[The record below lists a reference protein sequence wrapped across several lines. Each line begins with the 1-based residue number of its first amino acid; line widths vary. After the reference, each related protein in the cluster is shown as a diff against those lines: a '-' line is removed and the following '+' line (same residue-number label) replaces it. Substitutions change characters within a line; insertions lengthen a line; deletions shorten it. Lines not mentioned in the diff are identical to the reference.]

1 MEISGA
7 LRNECNSLFLE
18 AKLSRSAPGVCEL
31 YSACKRKCI
40 ASVTYE
46 AILSHFFVTF
56 DDITKIVT
64 FEDVSDLHRL
74 HLCACP
80 ICSWSDFQRV
90 RFSTDVLRDALDIL
104 TPSLWN
110 YKFISKFEWRRFKNQ
125 NLQIKTLSYYFFAR
139 WSVANAS
146 PSHQTNGQAGFMYTF
161 LCCVVYSLVLYTLSL
176 LCDTSVVSC
185 TLFMLCGV

>member
-1 MEISGA
+1 MQQ
-7 LRNECNSLFLE
+7 SLFRGKAISLG
-18 AKLSRSAPGVCEL
+18 SRCVWAILCLQEEVHSICH
-31 YSACKRKCI
+31 I
-40 ASVTYE
+40 W

-125 NLQIKTLSYYFFAR
+125 NLQMKTLSYYFFTR
-139 WSVANAS
+139 WSVLMHHRHIKQMAR
-146 PSHQTNGQAGFMYTF
+146 PVLCTLL
-161 LCCVVYSLVLYTLSL
+161 LCCVVYN
-176 LCDTSVVSC
+176 VVVC
-185 TLFMLCGV
+185 TLLMLCGL